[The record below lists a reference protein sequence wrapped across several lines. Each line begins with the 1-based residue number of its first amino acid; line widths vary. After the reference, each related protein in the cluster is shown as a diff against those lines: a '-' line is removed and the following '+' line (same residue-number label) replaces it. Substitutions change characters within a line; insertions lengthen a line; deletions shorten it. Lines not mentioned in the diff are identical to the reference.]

1 MTPELHRPLA
11 ADAVPAGG
19 QDYEV
24 VATEAECAALAA
36 RMQLPAIQALRCR
49 FRLQPGLAGAVLAE
63 GWLDA
68 RLVQTCVVTLEDF
81 AATVAEH
88 FSVRFVPAGA
98 ETDDIDPET
107 IDEIPYSGGVLDLGE
122 AAAEQLALAL
132 DPYPRAPDA
141 DLEQPSE
148 PDDTPESPFAR
159 LAELRRRR

>member
-24 VATEAECAALAA
+24 TATAVECVALAA
-36 RMQLPAIQALRCR
+36 RMRLPAVQALRCR
-49 FRLQPGLAGAVLAE
+49 FRLQPGLAGVVLAE
-63 GWLDA
+63 GWLEA
-68 RLVQTCVVTLEDF
+68 EVVQTCVVTLEDF
-81 AATVAEH
+81 SAPVAEH
-88 FSVRFVPAGA
+88 FSIHFVPAG
-98 ETDDIDPET
+98 TQGDDIDPET

-141 DLEQPSE
+141 P
-148 PDDTPESPFAR
+148 PPELGEAEDAPASPFAK
-159 LAELRRRR
+159 LAELRRRQ